1 MKSGYCTIMW
11 NARDHGEVNEPPPAT
26 LNASLHLKK
35 VMLCMWWDWKG
46 VLYYE
51 LRQENQ
57 MIKSNKHCS
66 QLDQL
71 KAALDEKCPELAS
84 RKCTVFIMGTQDH
97 MFL

>member
-1 MKSGYCTIMW
+1 
-11 NARDHGEVNEPPPAT
+11 
-26 LNASLHLKK
+26 
-35 VMLCMWWDWKG
+35 MWWDWKG

-97 MFL
+97 MFLW